1 MTVAFKTLR
10 RDAVADQAIET
21 IKEMIV
27 RGDVRAGQRLP
38 PERELAAQLGVSR
51 PSLREAIRALIAL
64 NILDSRHGD
73 GTFVSSLEPDLLIKP
88 IDFVLQVNDGGMD
101 ALFEARREL
110 EAGIAALAA
119 ERATDLE

>member
-38 PERELAAQLGVSR
+38 PERELAA
-51 PSLREAIRALIAL
+51 
-64 NILDSRHGD
+64 
-73 GTFVSSLEPDLLIKP
+73 
-88 IDFVLQVNDGGMD
+88 
-101 ALFEARREL
+101 
-110 EAGIAALAA
+110 LAA
-119 ERATDLE
+119 ERATDLELADLDDLVTEGRAKLSDPDAFIDYDVEFHDRVRRFARSPVLASMLGSVSLLSLESRRRTAQVAAVRSRAAS